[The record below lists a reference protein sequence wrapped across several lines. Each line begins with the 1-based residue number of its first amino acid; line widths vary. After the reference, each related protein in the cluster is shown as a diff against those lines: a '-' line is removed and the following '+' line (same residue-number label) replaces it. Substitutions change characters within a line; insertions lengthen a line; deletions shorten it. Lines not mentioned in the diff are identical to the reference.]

1 MNHDNDLKSLGDD
14 LKKTFD
20 SFNNDID
27 KIKNHKLMMDCR
39 QNLDMAYHWAL
50 KMSMLLDDLN
60 VYLSV
65 FGSQG
70 GEE

>member
-1 MNHDNDLKSLGDD
+1 MNHDDELKPLGDV
-14 LKKTFD
+14 LKKVFD
-20 SFNNDID
+20 AFNDDID
-27 KIKNHKLMMDCR
+27 KIKNPKLMIDCR
-39 QNLDMAYHWAL
+39 QNLDVAYHWAL